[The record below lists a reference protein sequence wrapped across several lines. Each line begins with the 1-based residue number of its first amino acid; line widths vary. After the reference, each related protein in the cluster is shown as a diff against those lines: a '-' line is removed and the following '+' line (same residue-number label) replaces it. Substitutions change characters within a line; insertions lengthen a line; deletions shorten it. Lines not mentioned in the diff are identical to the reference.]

1 MRILSLMA
9 VLLLAGCDERRSL
22 CEKAVDKHI
31 AKFGSYK
38 ITRFSE
44 EDGEGKGISVY
55 NVDYIIKNNNLKPIS
70 KSLDCHYVD
79 GIPNIYIYDN

>member
-1 MRILSLMA
+1 MA

-38 ITRFSE
+38 ITRFAE

-55 NVDYIIKNNNLKPIS
+55 NVDYTIKKDNKMLIHGRISSDIIQF
-70 KSLDCHYVD
+70 
-79 GIPNIYIYDN
+79 

>member
-9 VLLLAGCDERRSL
+9 VLLLAGCDERRSH

-38 ITRFSE
+38 ITRFAE

-55 NVDYIIKNNNLKPIS
+55 NVDYTIKKDNLNPVS
-70 KSLDCHYVD
+70 KSLECHYVD
-79 GIPNIYIYDN
+79 GPPYIYIYDN